1 MQALTVAGRGP
12 AASLEKMLNPGVCT
26 RLTVAWKRVVGAG
39 RVAKGVGVQAEV
51 CMSAVPCGRN
61 LEVEQCTFGQ
71 VVGAT
76 DRIDG
81 RIPAAIV
88 CIDVIHRAYKCGR
101 RRGWQCASAQ
111 SSFLGL
117 DA

>member
-39 RVAKGVGVQAEV
+39 RVAKGVGVQAAV
-51 CMSAVPCGRN
+51 CMSAVPGGRD

-81 RIPAAIV
+81 CIPAAVV
-88 CIDVIHRAYKCGR
+88 CIDVIYTATLRAAAGVACHVT
-101 RRGWQCASAQ
+101 
-111 SSFLGL
+111 
-117 DA
+117 